1 MHWTRC
7 FATLKEASAV
17 LRPDTER
24 LWQYL
29 QANRALRG
37 FVLVGGTAL
46 SIHLNHRIS
55 EDLDFMIP
63 QTRLPRRQIEGL
75 LRMAGEAGFH
85 FVANDS
91 IDGVREFED
100 TGMDYWD
107 YMQDYIVADTVKL
120 TLAAPDPEVSALLL
134 PGLEDR
140 PRLATLHEIFK
151 LKCIACANRTKSR
164 DWLDMYVLLTGNYF
178 KPADFYAAFEEA
190 GVPMKFD
197 IAMQRMCKDSIPGSD
212 EGYDTLLPDPPTIS
226 RMQKYFIG
234 LKAQIEEDV
243 ALKKASALQKQG
255 SGTRL

>member
-1 MHWTRC
+1 M
-7 FATLKEASAV
+7 

-63 QTRLPRRQIEGL
+63 QTRLPRRQIDGL
-75 LRMAGEAGFH
+75 RRMAGEAGFP

-91 IDGVREFED
+91 IDGIREFED

-107 YMQDYIVADTVKL
+107 YMQDYVVAGTVKL
-120 TLAAPDPEVSALLL
+120 TLVAPDPEVSALLL

-140 PRLATLHEIFK
+140 PRLATMDEIFK

-164 DWLDMYVLLTGNYF
+164 DWLDIYVLLTGNYF

-197 IAMQRMCKDSIPGSD
+197 IAMHRMCKDPIPESD
-212 EGYDTLLPDPPTIS
+212 EGYDTLLPNPPTITQ
-226 RMQKYFIG
+226 MQKYFIG

-243 ALKKASALQKQG
+243 ALKKALALRQE
-255 SGTRL
+255 SPGTQP

>member
-1 MHWTRC
+1 
-7 FATLKEASAV
+7 V
-17 LRPDTER
+17 LRPDTEQ
-24 LWQYL
+24 LWDYL
-29 QANRALRG
+29 RENRALRG

-46 SIHLNHRIS
+46 SMHLHHRIS

-75 LRMAGEAGFH
+75 RRMAREAGFP
-85 FVANDS
+85 FVPNDS

-107 YMQDYIVADTVKL
+107 YMQDYVVGGTVKL
-120 TLAAPDPEVSALLL
+120 TLVAPDPEVSALLL
-134 PGLEDR
+134 PGLDDR

-197 IAMQRMCKDSIPGSD
+197 IAMQRMCKDSIPESD
-212 EGYDTLLPDPPTIS
+212 EGYDTLLPDPPTIAQ
-226 RMQKYFIG
+226 MQEYFIA
-234 LKAQIEEDV
+234 LKERIEEDV
-243 ALKKASALQKQG
+243 ALQKASALPPPG
-255 SGTRL
+255 

>member
-1 MHWTRC
+1 M
-7 FATLKEASAV
+7 
-17 LRPDTER
+17 LRPDTEQ
-24 LWQYL
+24 LWEYL
-29 QANRALRG
+29 KENRALRG

-46 SIHLNHRIS
+46 SMHLHHRIS

-75 LRMAGEAGFH
+75 RRMAGEAGFP
-85 FVANDS
+85 FVPNDS

-107 YMQDYIVADTVKL
+107 YMQDYIVAGTVKL
-120 TLAAPDPEVSALLL
+120 TLVAPDPEVSALLL
-134 PGLEDR
+134 PGLDDR

-178 KPADFYAAFEEA
+178 TPADFYAAFEEA

-197 IAMQRMCKDSIPGSD
+197 IAMQRMCKDSIPESD
-212 EGYDTLLPDPPTIS
+212 EGYDTLLPDPPTIAQ
-226 RMQKYFIG
+226 MQEYFVA
-234 LKAQIEEDV
+234 LRERIEEDV
-243 ALKKASALQKQG
+243 ALQKASALRPQG
-255 SGTRL
+255 

>member
-1 MHWTRC
+1 
-7 FATLKEASAV
+7 V
-17 LRPDTER
+17 LRPDTEQ
-24 LWQYL
+24 LWDYL
-29 QANRALRG
+29 RENRALRG

-46 SIHLNHRIS
+46 SMHLHHRIS

-75 LRMAGEAGFH
+75 RRMAREAGFP
-85 FVANDS
+85 FVPNDS

-107 YMQDYIVADTVKL
+107 YMQDYVVGGTVKL
-120 TLAAPDPEVSALLL
+120 TLVAPDPEVSALLL
-134 PGLEDR
+134 PGLDDR

-197 IAMQRMCKDSIPGSD
+197 IAMQRMCKDSIPESD
-212 EGYDTLLPDPPTIS
+212 EGYDTLLPDPPTIAQ
-226 RMQKYFIG
+226 MQEYFIA
-234 LKAQIEEDV
+234 LKERIEEDV
-243 ALKKASALQKQG
+243 ALQKASALQPPG
-255 SGTRL
+255 

>member
-1 MHWTRC
+1 
-7 FATLKEASAV
+7 V
-17 LRPDTER
+17 LRPDTEQ
-24 LWQYL
+24 LWEYL
-29 QANRALRG
+29 KENRALRG

-46 SIHLNHRIS
+46 SMHLHHRIS

-75 LRMAGEAGFH
+75 RRMAGEAGFT

-100 TGMDYWD
+100 SGMDYWD
-107 YMQDYIVADTVKL
+107 YMQDYVVAGTVKL
-120 TLAAPDPEVSALLL
+120 TLVAPDPEVSALLL
-134 PGLEDR
+134 PGLDDR

-197 IAMQRMCKDSIPGSD
+197 IAMQRMCKDSIPESD
-212 EGYDTLLPDPPTIS
+212 EGYDTLLPHPPTIAQ
-226 RMQKYFIG
+226 MQEYFIG
-234 LKAQIEEDV
+234 LKERIEEDV
-243 ALKKASALQKQG
+243 ALQKASTLPRKRPA
-255 SGTRL
+255 RRR

>member
-1 MHWTRC
+1 
-7 FATLKEASAV
+7 V
-17 LRPDTER
+17 LRPDTEQ
-24 LWQYL
+24 LWDYL
-29 QANRALRG
+29 RENRGLKG

-46 SIHLNHRIS
+46 SMHLHHRIS

-75 LRMAGEAGFH
+75 RRMAREAGFP
-85 FVANDS
+85 FVPNDS

-107 YMQDYIVADTVKL
+107 YMQDYVVGGTVKL
-120 TLAAPDPEVSALLL
+120 TLVAPDPEVSALLL
-134 PGLEDR
+134 PGLDDR

-197 IAMQRMCKDSIPGSD
+197 IAMQRMCKDSIPESD
-212 EGYDTLLPDPPTIS
+212 EGYDTLLPDPPTIAQ
-226 RMQKYFIG
+226 MQEYFIA
-234 LKAQIEEDV
+234 LKERIEEDV
-243 ALKKASALQKQG
+243 ALQKASALPPPG
-255 SGTRL
+255 